1 MSALA
6 SLWHFDGRQD
16 AQLGCER
23 MLAAQQLYGPHA
35 AGYWSSG
42 SIALGRRLM
51 HLLPEDRFDRQP
63 LTGSRGNV
71 VLVADLRLD
80 NRDDLIRLLDI
91 AQTRARFLS
100 DADIL
105 FAALERWD
113 EACLERLV
121 GDYAFIRW
129 NSTKHEMLL
138 VRDPLGQRPLH
149 YHQGNGFFAV
159 ASMPKGLHA
168 LPEVPYGPDQDRI
181 TKWLAL
187 QQPVGTQTFFC
198 GVERVE
204 PGHVVRVTPSGVVA
218 RRFWLPRRH
227 TIVLKG
233 PQEYAEALRER
244 LDQAV
249 YSRLRSVRGIGA
261 HLSSGFDSSAVSA
274 TAARLLAPCRGKV
287 VAFTAAPREGYDGPS
302 PPNRIADES
311 PLAAATAS
319 LYTNMEHVLIRSVG
333 KSPLDELDRNF
344 IFFEQPIQNACNMVW
359 HNSINDAAQERRLG
373 VLLAADTGNIT
384 LSYDGLLLLPELFRQ
399 GRLINWWRESRAIVA
414 RRGLRWRG
422 VVARTFGPW
431 VPGEIWTRIERLV
444 NGTYPDIL
452 QLSAIHPE
460 RLAKLNMR
468 GRRRR
473 IGGDS
478 SFQRR
483 LDSFC
488 SVDFGNF
495 NKGIL
500 GGWQIDRRD
509 PTADL
514 RLIEFCLAVPTDQ
527 FQREGVTRALARLA
541 LSDRLPRAVLD
552 EPKRGIQAADWHERL
567 RADRIATELDRFSAC
582 PEAAQA
588 LDLERLRMLVENW
601 PSDGWERDEVSATY
615 RGGVL
620 RAFTIGHFL
629 RSVCRQ
635 SQNRFLR
642 EDPTGAAGS
651 ALSLVGGGEEVAR

>member
-6 SLWHFDGRQD
+6 SLWHFDGRPD
-16 AQLGCER
+16 ARLGCER
-23 MLAAQQLYGPHA
+23 MLVAQQRYGPHA

-42 SIALGRRLM
+42 SVALGRRLM
-51 HLLPEDRFDRQP
+51 RLLPEDSFDRQP
-63 LTGSRGNV
+63 LIRRGHV

-80 NRDDLIRLLDI
+80 NRDELARLLNI
-91 AQTRARFLS
+91 AQTSARLLS

-105 FAALERWD
+105 LAALERWD

-129 NSTKHEMLL
+129 DSIKHQMLL

-149 YHQGNGFFAV
+149 YHRGNGFFAV

-168 LPEVPYGPDQDRI
+168 LPEVPYGPNQDRI

-187 QQPVGTQTFFC
+187 QQDVGTQTFFR

-204 PGHVVRVTPSGVVA
+204 PGHVVSVTPIGVLT

-244 LDQAV
+244 LDEAV
-249 YSRLRSVRGIGA
+249 YSRLRGARDVGA

-274 TAARLLAPCRGKV
+274 TAARLLAPRGGKV
-287 VAFTAAPREGYDGPS
+287 VAFTAVPREGYDGPS
-302 PPNRIADES
+302 PPDRLADES
-311 PLAAATAS
+311 PLAAATAT
-319 LYTNMEHVLIRSVG
+319 LYANMEHVLIRSLG
-333 KSPLDELDRNF
+333 KSPLDELDRSF
-344 IFFEQPIQNACNMVW
+344 AFFDHPILDASNLVW
-359 HNSINDAAQERRLG
+359 HNSINDAVRERRLS
-373 VLLAADTGNIT
+373 VLLAADMGNIT

-399 GRLINWWRESRAIVA
+399 GRLIRWWRESRAIVA

-422 VVARTFGPW
+422 VVARTFSPW
-431 VPGEIWTRIERLV
+431 VPSEIWSRIERV
-444 NGTYPDIL
+444 ANGECPDVFEF
-452 QLSAIHPE
+452 SAIHPE
-460 RLAKLNMR
+460 RLAKLEIR
-468 GRRRR
+468 HHRRRL
-473 IGGDS
+473 GGDS
-478 SFQRR
+478 PFQRR
-483 LDSFC
+483 LDFLC

-514 RLIEFCLAVPTDQ
+514 RLIEFCLAVPMDQ
-527 FQREGVTRALARLA
+527 FQRDGVTRALARLA
-541 LSDRLPRAVLD
+541 LSDRLPRAVL
-552 EPKRGIQAADWHERL
+552 EERKRGIQAADWHERL
-567 RADRIATELDRFSAC
+567 TAVRDRVAAELVRFSAC

-588 LDLERLRMLVENW
+588 LDLERLRTLLENW
-601 PSDGWERDEVSATY
+601 PSGGWERDRLIVIY
-615 RGGVL
+615 RGGLL
-620 RAFTIGHFL
+620 RAVTIGHLL
-629 RSVCRQ
+629 RSVAGKPR
-635 SQNRFLR
+635 
-642 EDPTGAAGS
+642 TGLG
-651 ALSLVGGGEEVAR
+651 